1 MKRKVYLDGELGE
14 KYGREL
20 TINAANFSEVFK
32 CLDCNFPD
40 FRDYIL
46 ECEEKGIGFSM
57 EVGDDTLTDEKE
69 LLMNFQSGD
78 MYITPQPAGAKGA
91 AKIFAAIVI
100 AVLIIASG
108 PSGWAWAAG
117 GGLSTAGALAAGL
130 AINLAM
136 MGLAEL
142 MAPDPATDDLSSS
155 EDKSYLF
162 QGSGQT
168 IEEGD
173 PVPVVYGRLRVPAR
187 LVSFDIRNSKAA
199 YMNGGFSAMNPMSI
213 ENTYTGDAA
222 SNTSGS
228 TSPAAI
234 LPPAPGTY
242 ALPAPSETIG
252 EFILFPAAQVHT

>member
-78 MYITPQPAGAKGA
+78 MYITPQPAGADGA
-91 AKIFAAIVI
+91 VKIFAAIVI

-108 PSGWAWAAG
+108 PTGWAWAAG

-136 MGLAEL
+136 QGLAEL
-142 MAPDPATDDLSSS
+142 MAPDPATDDIDQSQ
-155 EDKSYLF
+155 DKSYLF
-162 QGSGQT
+162 QGSGQN

-173 PVPVVYGRLRVPAR
+173 PVPVVYGKLRVPAR
-187 LVSFDIRNSKAA
+187 LVSFDIRNEKAA
-199 YMNGGFSAMNPMSI
+199 YTNGGFSAMNALNI
-213 ENTYTGDAA
+213 ENVYAGNAE
-222 SNTSGS
+222 SNSTGS
-228 TSPAAI
+228 TSTSSI

-242 ALPAPSETIG
+242 AMPAPSDVIG
-252 EFILFPAAQVHT
+252 DHIIFPAAQIHP